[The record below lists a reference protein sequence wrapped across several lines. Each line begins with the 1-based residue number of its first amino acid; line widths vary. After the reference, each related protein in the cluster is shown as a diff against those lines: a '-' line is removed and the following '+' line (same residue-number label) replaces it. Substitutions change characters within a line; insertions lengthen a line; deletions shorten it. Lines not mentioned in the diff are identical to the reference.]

1 MPQWWEQNTAKW
13 SEVAQSCP
21 TLCDPVDCSPPG
33 SSVHGILQARI
44 LEWVA
49 ISFSR
54 GSSRPRDRTQVSGI
68 AGRSLTSEPPG
79 KPKIQLG
86 WGQILSVLSRKHSLY
101 SLWSKPQYLNKHFNG
116 EIKLGRFI
124 VRGYREPVK
133 RISLIQ
139 PARYHRP
146 PKHLLSTRQRAK
158 MKTRR
163 SCVFTRRRR
172 RGTAGFSHCWFCR
185 RVAIC
190 GTPDLQ
196 TYLEDQSI
204 QQHLVPGCIF
214 YHFAESLFCFI

>member
-1 MPQWWEQNTAKW
+1 M
-13 SEVAQSCP
+13 
-21 TLCDPVDCSPPG
+21 DCSPPG

-54 GSSRPRDRTQVSGI
+54 GSSQPRDRTQVSRI
-68 AGRSLTSEPPG
+68 TDRSLTSEPPG

-86 WGQILSVLSRKHSLY
+86 WGQILFVLSRKHSLY
-101 SLWSKPQYLNKHFNG
+101 SLWSKPQYLKQAFQWWNKIRKVYSWGLQRTIKKVSVSFN
-116 EIKLGRFI
+116 LRDTT
-124 VRGYREPVK
+124 VLPS
-133 RISLIQ
+133 ISS
-139 PARYHRP
+139 
-146 PKHLLSTRQRAK
+146 STRQTAK
-158 MKTRR
+158 MRTRR
-163 SCVFTRRRR
+163 SCVFTRRTR
-172 RGTAGFSHCWFCR
+172 RGTAGFSHCRFCR